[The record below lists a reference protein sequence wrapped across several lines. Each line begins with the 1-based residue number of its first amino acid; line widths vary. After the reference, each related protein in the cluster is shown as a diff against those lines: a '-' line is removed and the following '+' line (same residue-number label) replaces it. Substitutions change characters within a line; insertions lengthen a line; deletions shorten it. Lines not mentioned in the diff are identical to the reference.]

1 MTNKTTIINI
11 IECIISTVTI
21 YHSNSL
27 NSAYA
32 NIIFHHNRLSDKVNR
47 LSQGIEEE
55 VERLMKPMRAKL
67 ADSMLM
73 IMKEKAGRAQVLNIY
88 ALIVC
93 DLSA

>member
-1 MTNKTTIINI
+1 MTNTTTIIII

-27 NSAYA
+27 NTAYTT
-32 NIIFHHNRLSDKVNR
+32 IILHQVNR

-67 ADSMLM
+67 ADSMLL
-73 IMKEKAGRAQVLNIY
+73 IMKEKASRAQVLNIY

-93 DLSA
+93 ELSA

>member
-1 MTNKTTIINI
+1 MTNTTTIIII
-11 IECIISTVTI
+11 IECIISRVTI

-27 NSAYA
+27 NSAYITI
-32 NIIFHHNRLSDKVNR
+32 IIFHQVNR

-67 ADSMLM
+67 ADSMLL
-73 IMKEKAGRAQVLNIY
+73 IMKEKASRAQVMNIY

-93 DLSA
+93 ELSA

>member
-1 MTNKTTIINI
+1 MTNTTTIIII

-27 NSAYA
+27 NSAYTT
-32 NIIFHHNRLSDKVNR
+32 IIFHQVNR

-67 ADSMLM
+67 ADSMLL
-73 IMKEKAGRAQVLNIY
+73 IMKEKASRAQVLNIY
-88 ALIVC
+88 VC
-93 DLSA
+93 ELSA